1 MNLNFFLEFL
11 ENHFPSKYAMPG
23 DKIGLQVHSGK
34 SEIENLLVCYEVT
47 PEVIGEALWNKADTI
62 LTFHPLIF
70 HPLQQILQN
79 DRVGKLVSLLILHK
93 ISLISL
99 HTRFDVYEFG
109 TSFLFAKELGL
120 SIEKFLLPNQ
130 ENEKF
135 GMGIIGKFENALP
148 VDVFLDKVYN
158 ITKSPLR
165 FAKNNSQKIQ
175 RVGIVGGSGTSF
187 LDAALEN
194 SLDAMITADASYHTF
209 HAIKGKIALIDA
221 GHYETEQFIVPA
233 LAGFLQENLEN
244 EFLNITESK
253 IITNPVEYFP
263 KIQ

>member
-11 ENHFPSKYAMPG
+11 ENNFPTKYAMPG
-23 DKIGLQVHSGK
+23 DRLGLQVHSGK

-70 HPLQQILQN
+70 TPLQQITQT
-79 DRVGKLVSLLILHK
+79 DRVGKLVSQLILHK

-120 SIEKFLLPNQ
+120 DIVNFLSPNS

-135 GMGIIGKFENALP
+135 GMGIVGNFHSPIG
-148 VDVFLDKVYN
+148 LDE
-158 ITKSPLR
+158 LL
-165 FAKNNSQKIQ
+165 QKIYSVSKCPLKYVEGKSNKIQ
-175 RVGIVGGSGTSF
+175 KIGIVGGSGTSF
-187 LDAALEN
+187 LDDALSD
-194 SLDAMITADASYHTF
+194 SLDALITADATYHTF
-209 HAIKGKIALIDA
+209 HSIKGKIALIDA

-233 LAGFLQENLEN
+233 LSGFLQENLFN
-244 EFLNITESK
+244 EFIGISQSK
-253 IITNPVEYFP
+253 IVTNPIKYFP
-263 KIQ
+263 EIQ